1 MKEKITAFIN
11 HLLVYDYILFSSAFA
26 LFLLFIIL
34 AILLRNRLGIAL
46 FFVLFGF
53 ATLLL
58 VPSFGYIQMHKYLF
72 KNTTELISYKQ
83 LSFVSAVV
91 VKGKLTND
99 SKFNFKEC
107 KVTATVYKYTSNKLK
122 NYIYKLKPLKK
133 SSMLVHNI
141 ERNSTQEF
149 KFIVEPFSYSKD
161 YNITLGASCR

>member
-11 HLLVYDYILFSSAFA
+11 HLLVYDYILFGSAFA

-34 AILLRNRLGIAL
+34 AILLRNRLGVAL

-53 ATLLL
+53 STLLL
-58 VPSFGYIQMHKYLF
+58 APSFGYIQMHKYLF

-83 LSFVSAVV
+83 LSFVPAVV

-122 NYIYKLKPLKK
+122 NYVYKLKPFKK
-133 SSMLVHNI
+133 SSMLVRNI